1 MKEDGI
7 EDRSKATTQIL
18 DELAID
24 AHVQVRS
31 SHELTAEVHG
41 ATAEE
46 DKKRSAKKHH
56 PLRRRSDFRTVR
68 KAPRSLT
75 ITPWQ
80 LLHAMGLGAAVSR
93 QGAGRGLAEHW
104 GSLRYSQALEQNHGQ
119 YLKLSSEGRDLL
131 RFYKATQSGEI
142 GAGFASLLA
151 EAIARSHYPDH
162 LVSIIPA
169 DIALKA
175 GWPKLGTGD
184 GPRPEALQ
192 RRPHFFVEAWRP
204 GQPSKVLLL
213 ASKGTHSSVHQVYKQ
228 LSNASAHVESVHI
241 GPYGSV
247 PYLLIGTEIP
257 SKESLVLHA
266 LEAPG
271 MTALKPAAGKPGADL
286 DLVLNRENLMADAVK
301 YEDGSAETLP
311 GFHVVPEDFTWFNI
325 VLARTAAAMLTAFTG
340 GGKPTGQY
348 LTTDQGRRHFQHD
361 SLARTGKMRDA
372 AHSIH
377 GIDFVGTDHIYRLNG
392 VRVEAFSGLH
402 ASLYDHLRKGHVNEY
417 RRHTYDLRDEWPQHS
432 TAKKWHA
439 VSIRAD
445 GTVMAIRLSDT

>member
-7 EDRSKATTQIL
+7 EDGSKATTQIL
-18 DELAID
+18 DELAGD

-41 ATAEE
+41 AMAEE
-46 DKKRSAKKHH
+46 DEKRSAKKHC

-142 GAGFASLLA
+142 GTGFASLLA
-151 EAIARSHYPDH
+151 EAIVRSRYPDH

-169 DIALKA
+169 DVALKA

-192 RRPHFFVEAWRP
+192 RRPQFFVEAWRP

-228 LSNASAHVESVHI
+228 LSSASAHVESVHI

-271 MTALKPAAGKPGADL
+271 TTALNPAAGKPGADL
-286 DLVLNRENLMADAVK
+286 DLVLNRGNLMADAVR
-301 YEDGSAETLP
+301 YEDGSAEALP

-348 LTTDQGRRHFQHD
+348 LTRDQGRRHFHHD
-361 SLARTGKMRDA
+361 SLARTGKIRDA
-372 AHSIH
+372 AHRIH
-377 GIDFVGTDHIYRLNG
+377 GIDFAGTDHIYRLNG

-417 RRHTYDLRDEWPQHS
+417 RRHTYDLQDEWPRHS
-432 TAKKWHA
+432 MAKDWNA

-445 GTVMAIRLSDT
+445 GTVMAIRLSDA